1 MTRNYSAVTAACFL
15 TRRDVFEKV
24 GGFDEER
31 LPVIFNDVD
40 LCLKMGQAGYLIVYT
55 PFAKLYHDELASRRR
70 SVEPSETAVLRE
82 RWPDLLERDPYYNPS
97 LSRER
102 ADFSLGK

>member
-1 MTRNYSAVTAACFL
+1 
-15 TRRDVFEKV
+15 
-24 GGFDEER
+24 
-31 LPVIFNDVD
+31 
-40 LCLKMGQAGYLIVYT
+40 
-55 PFAKLYHDELASRRR
+55 LYHDELASRRR

-97 LSRER
+97 LSREW